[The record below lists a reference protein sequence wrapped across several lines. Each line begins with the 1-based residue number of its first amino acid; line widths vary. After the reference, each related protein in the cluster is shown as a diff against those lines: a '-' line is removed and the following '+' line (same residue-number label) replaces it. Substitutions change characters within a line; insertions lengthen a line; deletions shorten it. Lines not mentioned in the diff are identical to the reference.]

1 MTTIYTEEIA
11 QTICERIANGEFL
24 RVICREEGMPNWRT
38 VYLWIE
44 TKPEF
49 AERME
54 RARAI
59 GSDAIASDCLE
70 IADTPLLGEEVTIKG
85 DGTEEVKRSDMLGH
99 RKLQIDTRLKMLA
112 KWHPKKYGDKLA
124 IGGADDLPP
133 LKTMTDEALDERI
146 KKLSEAVGGQS
157 K

>member
-11 QTICERIANGEFL
+11 QAICERIANGEFL

-49 AERME
+49 AKRME
-54 RARAI
+54 TARQI
-59 GSDAIASDCLE
+59 GADAIAEDSLIELDKE
-70 IADTPLLGEEVTIKG
+70 PERTETQFGDKVDAGHVQIMKVRAD
-85 DGTEEVKRSDMLGH
+85 H
-99 RKLQIDTRLKMLA
+99 RLKMLA